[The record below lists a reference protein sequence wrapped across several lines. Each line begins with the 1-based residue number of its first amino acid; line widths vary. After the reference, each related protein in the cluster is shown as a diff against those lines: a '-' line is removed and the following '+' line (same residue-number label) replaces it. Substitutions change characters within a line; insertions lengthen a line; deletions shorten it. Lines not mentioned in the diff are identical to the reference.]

1 MSNPL
6 VGVLEEIMQERQK
19 RQQESLQA
27 KEEGIQKQA
36 AAIIK
41 TLRQKIL
48 DADKRNVKSVP
59 VMDCQ
64 GGASGPD
71 SLCGASRIVYDACIE
86 AKLIIELRPT
96 SEKIYGG
103 DYVDGVMMYIKLE

>member
-1 MSNPL
+1 MANPL

-27 KEEGIQKQA
+27 NEDAIQKQA

-41 TLRQKIL
+41 TLRKEIL

-64 GGASGPD
+64 GGDSGPN
-71 SLCGASRIVYDACIE
+71 SLCGASRIVYQACID
-86 AKLIIELRPT
+86 AKLNVELRHT

-103 DYVDGVMMYIKLE
+103 DYVDGVMMYITLD